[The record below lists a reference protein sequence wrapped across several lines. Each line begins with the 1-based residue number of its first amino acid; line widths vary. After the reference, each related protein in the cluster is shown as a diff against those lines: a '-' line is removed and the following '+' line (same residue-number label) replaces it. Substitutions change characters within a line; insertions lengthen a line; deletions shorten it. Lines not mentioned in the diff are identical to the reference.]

1 MGIGFADYGLERFQI
16 TPLIIRSSEL
26 LAEVQPTPVS
36 RSAWPVANLA
46 MFVPFTLSEMVV
58 IKRMIVLIT
67 SATGG
72 NIDVGLYDTNG
83 NRLVSSGSTPLGAA
97 GCAQF
102 FNIADIQLN
111 AGRYY
116 MAEAADAT
124 TPYLGYG
131 VDRGWP
137 SMLGVREMA
146 AAFPL
151 PATATFTDN
160 VARSFFPLLA
170 VTLTAA

>member
-16 TPLIIRSSEL
+16 TPLIISSGEL
-26 LAEVQPTPVS
+26 LKQVTPSPTLQ
-36 RSAWPVANLA
+36 ALWPTANLA
-46 MFVPFTLSEMVV
+46 IFVPFTLSEMVV
-58 IKRMIVLIT
+58 IKRIIVLIG
-67 SATGG
+67 ARTGG
-72 NIDVGLYDTNG
+72 NIDVGLYDANG
-83 NRLVSSGSTPLGAA
+83 NRLVSSGSTLLGTASR
-97 GCAQF
+97 AQF
-102 FNIADIQLN
+102 FDIADIQLN

-116 MAEAADAT
+116 MAEAESAE
-124 TPYLGYG
+124 TPYLGYT
-131 VDRGWP
+131 VDIGWP

-160 VARSFFPLLA
+160 VASSFFPVLA

>member
-26 LAEVQPTPVS
+26 LQEVIPTPTVS
-36 RSAWPVANLA
+36 AKWPVANLA

-58 IKRMIVLIT
+58 IKRMIVLVGT
-67 SATGG
+67 GTGG
-72 NIDVGLYDTNG
+72 NIDVGLYDANG
-83 NRLVSSGSTPLGAA
+83 NRLVSSGSTLLETVSR
-97 GCAQF
+97 AQF
-102 FNIADIQLN
+102 FDIADIQLN

-116 MAEAADAT
+116 MAEAENAT
-124 TPYLGYG
+124 TPYLGYAT
-131 VDRGWP
+131 DPGWS

-160 VARSFFPLLA
+160 VVRSFFPLLA